1 VFSGAVPSYELTDF
15 GATRRDANDRA
26 WLAAEKEDRNRDW
39 VALTQVL
46 VPRLGPRCRAH
57 LPCGST
63 VVRNITS
70 TFLPAHA
77 RPSDF
82 SLLYTQNTETSGDLC
97 KLIALHQ
104 QVHFSVDYISEN

>member
-39 VALTQVL
+39 VALTP
-46 VPRLGPRCRAH
+46 PRPAH
-57 LPCGST
+57 LNHVGLLWYE
-63 VVRNITS
+63 TS
-70 TFLPAHA
+70 PQHFFLPAHA
-77 RPSDF
+77 RSSEF
-82 SLLYTQNTETSGDLC
+82 SLLYTQNTETRGDLC

-104 QVHFSVDYISEN
+104 

>member
-46 VPRLGPRCRAH
+46 VPHIYHVG
-57 LPCGST
+57 
-63 VVRNITS
+63 
-70 TFLPAHA
+70 
-77 RPSDF
+77 
-82 SLLYTQNTETSGDLC
+82 LLWYETSPQHFYLRM
-97 KLIALHQ
+97 LALPTSL
-104 QVHFSVDYISEN
+104 FSTRRTRKQAAIFAS